1 MPEARRAEFCGRAA
15 HHCASENHTLIFR
28 LLYFL
33 MSINLLACSQPEK
46 NGDLM
51 FAAFRRFCCSTSDSI
66 RSRLRLSLST
76 WTRFNG

>member
-1 MPEARRAEFCGRAA
+1 MPEARQAKFCGRAA

-46 NGDLM
+46 KWRPHVRSFPALLL
-51 FAAFRRFCCSTSDSI
+51 FHFRLDSV
-66 RSRLRLSLST
+66 SSPLEFVHLDAV
-76 WTRFNG
+76 